1 MRRYLPAAG
10 LVLVLAGCGTTQAA
24 AHGPAT
30 ITVVG
35 QFTVDDTCAA
45 MTGDGASDIVAGQQ
59 VTVTGPR
66 GQQLAVGPL
75 DGGTPGNA
83 DVTCV
88 FTFTI
93 HGVPSRFAE
102 YGFRVGHRGT
112 VDYSRAEL
120 NSPVDMELPMTG
132 GQ

>member
-1 MRRYLPAAG
+1 MKRLLLAAAA
-10 LVLVLAGCGTTQAA
+10 VLALAGCGSSQAA
-24 AHGPAT
+24 AHKPAT

-35 QFTVDDTCAA
+35 QFTVDDSCSA
-45 MTGDGASDIVAGQQ
+45 MADDGAADIVAGQQ
-59 VTVTGPR
+59 VTVTGPT
-66 GQQLAVGPL
+66 GKQLAAGPL
-75 DGGTPGNA
+75 EDGTPGTEA
-83 DVTCV
+83 TPTCV

-120 NSPVDMELPMTG
+120 NSPVDMELSMS
-132 GQ
+132 